1 MNLTADLKPVQS
13 PVNTRPTM
21 IYSHEAVTR
30 AAAGNMIASSDSTE
44 HREQSIVTLL
54 LLFLIVY
61 GFLSDTAFTVEVT
74 YCCVRYDHE

>member
-30 AAAGNMIASSDSTE
+30 AAGRNTIASSDSTE
-44 HREQSIVTLL
+44 HREQSILTLL
-54 LLFLIVY
+54 LLLLIVY
-61 GFLSDTAFTVEVT
+61 EFFSDTAFTVVVT
-74 YCCVRYDHE
+74 YCCVRNDHE